1 MRAIIVREP
10 GDETVLQLGDA
21 PPPAL
26 GPAEIRIRVRATA
39 VNRADLLQRQ
49 GMYPP
54 PPGASEI
61 LGMECAG
68 DVIEMGPGAVGLRPG
83 ERVMALLPGGG
94 YAEEA
99 CVDHGSVIPLPDGM
113 SYEEGGAFPCKIAPD
128 FVHKYSNGGQSSKC
142 QATGTST
149 RSTGRPQRYSSV
161 VENSSPTRHQ

>member
-10 GDETVLQLGDA
+10 GDETVLQLGAA

-26 GPAEIRIRVRATA
+26 GPADVRIRVRATA

-54 PPGASEI
+54 PSGASEI
-61 LGMECAG
+61 LGLECAG
-68 DVIEMGPGAVGLRPG
+68 DVVEMGPDAHGFRPG
-83 ERVMALLPGGG
+83 ERVMALLAGGG

-113 SYEEGGAFPCKIAPD
+113 SYGEGGAFPEGFLTAFWNLFMPGLRGLGQRED
-128 FVHKYSNGGQSSKC
+128 ALVHRGGCGS
-142 QATGTST
+142 GTAAVLPMHAA
-149 RSTGRPQRYSSV
+149 RLR
-161 VENSSPTRHQ
+161 